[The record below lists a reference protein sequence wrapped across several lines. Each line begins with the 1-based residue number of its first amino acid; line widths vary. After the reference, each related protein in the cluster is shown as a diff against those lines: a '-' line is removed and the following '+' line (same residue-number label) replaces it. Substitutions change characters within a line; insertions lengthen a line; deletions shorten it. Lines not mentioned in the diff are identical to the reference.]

1 MGNNKKMG
9 MLARYDKIATNN
21 NMGVKKETFKTPKA
35 PC

>member
-9 MLARYDKIATNN
+9 MLTRNDKIVPNN

-35 PC
+35 PS